1 MVSVDLVIVGSGPAG
16 LATALHLVR
25 LDPAWAD
32 RMLILE
38 KASHPRHKPCAGGLT
53 RFALLQ
59 LQGLELTLDVP
70 YVYVGEARLEYRGR
84 RITVRGSPAIA
95 VTQRSQ
101 FDASLA
107 VQARRRGLRLH
118 ENEPVLRLERE
129 GEAILVHTNRETYR
143 AQAIVGADGTSSI
156 VRRWLAGPERPVRV
170 ARAVEALMQ
179 ATGTEPEFR
188 EQAALFDFAWA
199 RRGLKGYAWSFPSLA
214 SGEPRIHRGIYD
226 SRICRQRPS
235 APLRPLLA
243 KLLEEGRKNGGAEAI
258 DGSPLHWFRPW
269 SRISGPRVLL
279 VGDAAGS
286 DVLFGEGI
294 GIALGYGAIAA
305 ASLTQAFARGRF
317 SFLDYRRRLLFSPL
331 GGYLLRRGLLAQTC
345 YVLSCSDPFMQA
357 LWMVAGWA
365 VDLAGPMPPV
375 PGVLPAK
382 GQNGPPSQQD
392 R

>member
-16 LATALHLVR
+16 LSTALHLVR
-25 LDPAWAD
+25 LDPAWAE
-32 RMLILE
+32 RILILE

-53 RFALLQ
+53 RLALLQ
-59 LQGLELTLDVP
+59 LQALGLTLNVP

-84 RITVRGSPAIA
+84 RITVRGSPVIA

-118 ENEPVLRLERE
+118 ENEPALRLERE
-129 GEAILVHTNRETYR
+129 GETILVHTNRETYR
-143 AQAIVGADGTSSI
+143 AQAIVGADGTNSI
-156 VRRWLAGPERPVRV
+156 VRRWLAGPERPVQV
-170 ARAVEALMQ
+170 ARAVEALTQ
-179 ATGTEPEFR
+179 ATGTEPLFR
-188 EQAALFDFAWA
+188 EQAALFDFACA
-199 RRGLKGYAWSFPSLA
+199 QRGLKGYAWSFPSLA
-214 SGEPRIHRGIYD
+214 SGEPCFHRGIYD
-226 SRICRQRPS
+226 SQICRQHPRPS
-235 APLRPLLA
+235 LRPLLTE
-243 KLLEEGRKNGGAEAI
+243 LLEEGRGNGRAEAI
-258 DGSPLHWFRPW
+258 DGSLLHWFAPW
-269 SRISGPRVLL
+269 GRISGPRVLL

-305 ASLTQAFARGRF
+305 ACLNKAFARGRF
-317 SFLDYRRRLLFSPL
+317 SFLDYRRRLLFSSL

-345 YVLSCSDPFMQA
+345 YRLSPSDPFMQA

-365 VDLAGPMPPV
+365 MDLAGPTPAV
-375 PGVLPAK
+375 PGVLPPT
-382 GQNGPPSQQD
+382 GQIGPPPQQD